1 MWDRAPYG
9 PIFSMAAA
17 AISWPYKELVSFPH
31 QEATNSRVNVA
42 KSAAGVE
49 PLDFKLVELLAC

>member
-1 MWDRAPYG
+1 
-9 PIFSMAAA
+9 MAAA